1 MGNRSDFHPTQL
13 NSILLYTCLG
23 EEFATWTAGV
33 FSVTKIHR
41 EINFRTNQG
50 KRFFTLQFRFIKLSR
65 QGKKI
70 S

>member
-33 FSVTKIHR
+33 FQLQKFIGKLISEQIKTQGFLPS
-41 EINFRTNQG
+41 NFD
-50 KRFFTLQFRFIKLSR
+50 L
-65 QGKKI
+65 
-70 S
+70 

>member
-41 EINFRTNQG
+41 EINFRTN
-50 KRFFTLQFRFIKLSR
+50 
-65 QGKKI
+65 
-70 S
+70 

>member
-33 FSVTKIHR
+33 FQLQKFIGKLISEQIKIKCFLPS
-41 EINFRTNQG
+41 NFD
-50 KRFFTLQFRFIKLSR
+50 LQN
-65 QGKKI
+65 
-70 S
+70 